1 MRKTIKI
8 RKLNNKGS
16 ALVTTMVVAVV
27 VTAFVL
33 SLILVAYSLFS
44 NVMDKGYDF
53 EARELAESAIAEL
66 DRELVSKYSTYED
79 LNDAARAGEN
89 PYYMYVRFN
98 MGSSN
103 WTYYEK
109 TVPAHF
115 LNAENVCKYFTMD
128 FMTKED
134 NPSYAIPGMVKVTMY
149 WERDASAASTATEP
163 EDIEKGTAGAILHV
177 KVDAEYKNAV
187 YSVSRVYSLDII
199 SVDGIDEALGDKN
212 VIISGGFNPEG
223 KSISSDRMWIWTK
236 LSE

>member
-44 NVMDKGYDF
+44 NVMDKSYDF

-66 DRELVSKYSTYED
+66 DRELISKYASYD
-79 LNDAARAGEN
+79 DFKDAAQAGDN

-115 LNAENVCKYFTMD
+115 LDAENVCKYFAMD
-128 FMTKED
+128 FMTIEE
-134 NPSYAIPGMVKVTMY
+134 NPNYAIPGTVKVTMY
-149 WERDASAASTATEP
+149 WERDVSAASTATEQ
-163 EDIEKGTAGAILHV
+163 EDIEKSTPGAILHV
-177 KVDAEYKNAV
+177 KVDSEYKNAV

-199 SVDGIDEALGDKN
+199 SVAGVGEAEDDKN
-212 VIISGGFNPEG
+212 VVISGGFNPEG
-223 KSISSDRMWIWTK
+223 NSISSDRMWIWSR